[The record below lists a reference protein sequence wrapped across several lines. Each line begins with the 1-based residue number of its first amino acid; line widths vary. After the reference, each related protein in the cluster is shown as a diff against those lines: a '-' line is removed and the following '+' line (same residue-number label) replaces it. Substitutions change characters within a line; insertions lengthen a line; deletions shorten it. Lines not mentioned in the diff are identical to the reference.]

1 MCLAVVVELKQ
12 FDGKNKSDLSMIEV
26 EHAILEQAQ
35 KPISFVDLV
44 NEIQQYMNK
53 SDAEIRNQLPQ
64 FYTDLNDDGSFISL
78 GENVWGMRT
87 WYPYDSVDE
96 EVNHPEDADDVKAPE
111 IKRVNAFIDDD
122 DDDDVIDY
130 DEEDGSVSSINDDD
144 DDDTSDAKQMPDLSK
159 FSQHHMTLSD
169 NGDTDLSAD
178 DDLDDGIEGDLSEFS
193 DADDEDDHP
202 EQ

>member
-26 EHAILEQAQ
+26 AHAILEQAQ
-35 KPISFVDLV
+35 KHISFVDLV

-144 DDDTSDAKQMPDLSK
+144 DDDTSDAQQMPDLSDRK
-159 FSQHHMTLSD
+159 SVV
-169 NGDTDLSAD
+169 
-178 DDLDDGIEGDLSEFS
+178 
-193 DADDEDDHP
+193 
-202 EQ
+202 